1 MNNDGWPVS
10 VPSGRYVEHISPS
23 LLSDEE
29 KALLWDH
36 LKSNHPVIARNL
48 TAFAKDPI
56 VQNIIEAFDG
66 VITIEQKYL
75 DEISIITK

>member
-1 MNNDGWPVS
+1 MDNDGWPVP
-10 VPSGRYVEHISPS
+10 VLSGRYVEHISPS
-23 LLSDEE
+23 SLSDEE

-56 VQNIIEAFDG
+56 VQNIIETFDG
-66 VITIEQKYL
+66 AITIERKYL
-75 DEISIITK
+75 AEIPSVAE